1 MLSPKIRQTRRARS
15 KSMVM
20 GEVSRGSC
28 RPASPSLQEGALKA
42 GWLKKQRSIMKN
54 WQLRWFVLRSDQ
66 LFFYKDEEETKP
78 QGCIILQGCQVN
90 ELTAN
95 PDEPG
100 RHLFEIVP
108 GGTGDK
114 DRAPISH
121 ESFLLMAN
129 SQTDMDD
136 WVKAI
141 RRVIWAPFGGVYQRS
156 PMPEPEWI
164 NLVKCGFGMYEKRS
178 LLMCSVCSVNY
189 YDYCEQSSSCDCCS
203 LSTGIFGQRLE
214 DTVQYEKKFGPRLA
228 PLLVE
233 QCVDF
238 IRERGLDEEGLFRMP
253 GQANLV
259 KELQEAFDCGDKPLF
274 DSNTEVHTVAS
285 LLKLYLRELPEPVI
299 PFSKYE
305 DFLTCAQLLAKDE
318 EEGIQEL
325 GKQVSTLPL
334 PNYNLL
340 KYICKFLDEVQSHCI
355 ENKMSVQNLA
365 TVFGPNI
372 LRPKMEDPVTIME
385 GTSLVQHLMTI
396 LIREHNRLYS
406 EREQEGSTVAQT
418 ELPVQG
424 HQLQH
429 RSLGAW
435 ISEEDLQNCP
445 VSNPDQ
451 ELHSSASSLDAKLC
465 AAITPTQTPN
475 PNPGPKLGSPSGKGD
490 TVVSPSKQAKTLP
503 SWKYSFKSS
512 SAPRSQPQTKQ
523 SGGGS
528 VADTTSVSSGGG
540 GGGGNW
546 LMNGLSSLRGHRR
559 TSSGERSAR
568 DRDSTGSSQR
578 LSTYDNVTSSS
589 SMGSVPSVASTPW
602 STSSCEISVPDS
614 GSSEPSSN
622 QICGVGGESGEKGEW
637 MESQREIDRGMTTE
651 PSSEQDSCE
660 AMELCSS
667 SAACSENGNMAMAA
681 GVPSIIMSEDG
692 DGTNVTLSSLVEGLK
707 DELRNQKTAYET
719 RIQKLEDS
727 SAALCAQ
734 MERLEQEMEQERKK
748 QRMLEIKL
756 RNSER
761 AREDAENRNRL
772 LEKEMEDFFSTLGDL
787 ALGARTSDI

>member
-1 MLSPKIRQTRRARS
+1 
-15 KSMVM
+15 
-20 GEVSRGSC
+20 
-28 RPASPSLQEGALKA
+28 
-42 GWLKKQRSIMKN
+42 MK
-54 WQLRWFVLRSDQ
+54 
-66 LFFYKDEEETKP
+66 
-78 QGCIILQGCQVN
+78 
-90 ELTAN
+90 
-95 PDEPG
+95 
-100 RHLFEIVP
+100 
-108 GGTGDK
+108 
-114 DRAPISH
+114 
-121 ESFLLMAN
+121 
-129 SQTDMDD
+129 
-136 WVKAI
+136 
-141 RRVIWAPFGGVYQRS
+141 
-156 PMPEPEWI
+156 MPELEWM
-164 NLVKCGFGMYEKRS
+164 NLVKCGLGLYEKHS
-178 LLMCSVCSVNY
+178 QLLLCSPCSVNY
-189 YDYCEQSSSCDCCS
+189 YDYCELSTSCDCCS
-203 LSTGIFGQRLE
+203 PSTGIFGQRLE

-253 GQANLV
+253 GQASLV

-274 DSNTEVHTVAS
+274 DSNTDVHTVAS

-318 EEGIQEL
+318 EEGVQEL
-325 GKQVSTLPL
+325 GKQVNVLPL

-340 KYICKFLDEVQSHCI
+340 KYICKFLDEVQSHCN

-372 LRPKMEDPVTIME
+372 LRPKMEDPVAIME
-385 GTSLVQHLMTI
+385 GTSLVQHLMTV

-406 EREQEGSTVAQT
+406 GRDHEVPTIVQSEPS
-418 ELPVQG
+418 VQG
-424 HQLQH
+424 HHLQH

-435 ISEEDLQNCP
+435 ISEEDLQSCP
-445 VSNPDQ
+445 VSNPDL

-465 AAITPTQTPN
+465 AAVTPTQTPN
-475 PNPGPKLGSPSGKGD
+475 PNPGPKLGSSSGKVE
-490 TVVSPSKQAKTLP
+490 TVVSPSKQAKALP
-503 SWKYSFKSS
+503 SWKYTFKSS
-512 SAPRSQPQTKQ
+512 SAPRSQTQAKQ
-523 SGGGS
+523 GSSGGS

-540 GGGGNW
+540 GGGGGGSGGNW

-559 TSSGERSAR
+559 TSSGERSTR

-578 LSTYDNVTSSS
+578 LSTYDNVTSSP
-589 SMGSVPSVASTPW
+589 SMGSVPSVSSTPW
-602 STSSCEISVPDS
+602 STSSCEISVQDS
-614 GSSEPSSN
+614 GSEPATN
-622 QICGVGGESGEKGEW
+622 QNCGVGSDGEEKVEW
-637 MESQREIDRGMTTE
+637 MENQKDVDRGRDGGMRTD

-667 SAACSENGNMAMAA
+667 SAACSENGNVATAPEI
-681 GVPSIIMSEDG
+681 PSIIMTEDG
-692 DGTNVTLSSLVEGLK
+692 DGMNLTLSGLVEGLK
-707 DELRNQKTAYET
+707 EELRKQKTTYEA
-719 RIQKLEDS
+719 RIQKLEES
-727 SAALCAQ
+727 STALCAQ

>member
-1 MLSPKIRQTRRARS
+1 PPQGQSSCHIETA
-15 KSMVM
+15 
-20 GEVSRGSC
+20 VSRGPC

-78 QGCIILQGCQVN
+78 QGCIPLQGCQVN

-108 GGTGDK
+108 EK

-141 RRVIWAPFGGVYQRS
+141 RRVIWAPFGG
-156 PMPEPEWI
+156 
-164 NLVKCGFGMYEKRS
+164 
-178 LLMCSVCSVNY
+178 
-189 YDYCEQSSSCDCCS
+189 
-203 LSTGIFGQRLE
+203 GIFGQRLE

-274 DSNTEVHTVAS
+274 DSNTDVHTVAS

-305 DFLTCAQLLAKDE
+305 DFLSCAQLLAKEE
-318 EEGIQEL
+318 EEGVQEL
-325 GKQVSTLPL
+325 GRQVNTLPL

-340 KYICKFLDEVQSHCI
+340 TYICKFLDEVQSYAS

-396 LIREHNRLYS
+396 LIREHNRFYS
-406 EREQEGSTVAQT
+406 GREQEASNAPQT

-435 ISEEDLQNCP
+435 ISEEDLQSCP

-451 ELHSSASSLDAKLC
+451 ELHSSASSLD
-465 AAITPTQTPN
+465 TTNT
-475 PNPGPKLGSPSGKGD
+475 GPKLGSPSGKGEI
-490 TVVSPSKQAKTLP
+490 VVSPSKQAKAIP

-512 SAPRSQPQTKQ
+512 SAPRSQPQGKP
-523 SGGGS
+523 SGSISGGS
-528 VADTTSVSSGGG
+528 VPDAASVSSSGG

-602 STSSCEISVPDS
+602 STSSCEISVHDS
-614 GSSEPSSN
+614 GSEPSVNHNCSVA
-622 QICGVGGESGEKGEW
+622 GVEGGGKGEW
-637 MESQREIDRGMTTE
+637 VESQRELDEGGATD

-660 AMELCSS
+660 AMEL
-667 SAACSENGNMAMAA
+667 
-681 GVPSIIMSEDG
+681 
-692 DGTNVTLSSLVEGLK
+692 
-707 DELRNQKTAYET
+707 
-719 RIQKLEDS
+719 LEES

-772 LEKEMEDFFSTLGDL
+772 LEKEMEDFFSTVSKRPLL
-787 ALGARTSDI
+787 EQ

>member
-1 MLSPKIRQTRRARS
+1 
-15 KSMVM
+15 
-20 GEVSRGSC
+20 
-28 RPASPSLQEGALKA
+28 
-42 GWLKKQRSIMKN
+42 
-54 WQLRWFVLRSDQ
+54 
-66 LFFYKDEEETKP
+66 
-78 QGCIILQGCQVN
+78 
-90 ELTAN
+90 
-95 PDEPG
+95 
-100 RHLFEIVP
+100 
-108 GGTGDK
+108 
-114 DRAPISH
+114 
-121 ESFLLMAN
+121 
-129 SQTDMDD
+129 
-136 WVKAI
+136 
-141 RRVIWAPFGGVYQRS
+141 
-156 PMPEPEWI
+156 MPEPEWM
-164 NLVKCGFGMYEKRS
+164 NLVKCGFGMYERRS
-178 LLMCSVCSVNY
+178 VLLCSSCSVTY
-189 YDYCEQSSSCDCCS
+189 YDYCELSASCDCCS
-203 LSTGIFGQRLE
+203 LSAGIFGQRLE

-259 KELQEAFDCGDKPLF
+259 KELQESFDCGDKPLF
-274 DSNTEVHTVAS
+274 DSNTDVHTVAS

-318 EEGIQEL
+318 EEGVQEL
-325 GKQVSTLPL
+325 GRQVSTLPL

-340 KYICKFLDEVQSHCI
+340 KYICKFLDEVQSHCN

-385 GTSLVQHLMTI
+385 GTSLVQHLMTV
-396 LIREHNRLYS
+396 LIREHIRLYS
-406 EREQEGSTVAQT
+406 ERDQEGPGTPQT

-435 ISEEDLQNCP
+435 ISEEDLQSCP

-465 AAITPTQTPN
+465 AAVTPAQTPN
-475 PNPGPKLGSPSGKGD
+475 LNSGSKLGSSSGKGE
-490 TVVSPSKQAKTLP
+490 TLVSPSKQAKTIP

-512 SAPRSQPQTKQ
+512 SAPRSHTQAKQ
-523 SGGGS
+523 SSSGSS
-528 VADTTSVSSGGG
+528 VADITSVSSG

-614 GSSEPSSN
+614 GSEPSASQN
-622 QICGVGGESGEKGEW
+622 CGIEVDSGEKGE
-637 MESQREIDRGMTTE
+637 SKRETEGGRDGGMTTD

-667 SAACSENGNMAMAA
+667 SAACSENGNTATAA
-681 GVPSIIMSEDG
+681 QVPSIVMSEDG
-692 DGTNVTLSSLVEGLK
+692 DGTNLSLSSLVEGLK
-707 DELRNQKTAYET
+707 DELRKQKTSYEA
-719 RIQKLEDS
+719 RIQKLEES

>member
-1 MLSPKIRQTRRARS
+1 MTAMLSPKIRQTRRARS

-20 GEVSRGSC
+20 GEVSRGPC

-78 QGCIILQGCQVN
+78 QGCIPLQGCQVN

-108 GGTGDK
+108 GGTGEK

-141 RRVIWAPFGGVYQRS
+141 RRVIWAPFGG
-156 PMPEPEWI
+156 
-164 NLVKCGFGMYEKRS
+164 
-178 LLMCSVCSVNY
+178 
-189 YDYCEQSSSCDCCS
+189 
-203 LSTGIFGQRLE
+203 GIFGQRLE

-274 DSNTEVHTVAS
+274 DSNTDVHTVAS

-305 DFLTCAQLLAKDE
+305 DFLSCAQLLAKEE
-318 EEGIQEL
+318 EEGVQEL
-325 GKQVSTLPL
+325 GRQVNTLPL

-340 KYICKFLDEVQSHCI
+340 TYICKFLDEVQSYAS

-396 LIREHNRLYS
+396 LIREHNRFYS
-406 EREQEGSTVAQT
+406 GREQEASNAPQT

-435 ISEEDLQNCP
+435 ISEEDLQSCP

-465 AAITPTQTPN
+465 AAVIPTQTTN
-475 PNPGPKLGSPSGKGD
+475 TGPKLGSPSGKGEI
-490 TVVSPSKQAKTLP
+490 VVSPSKQAKAIP

-512 SAPRSQPQTKQ
+512 SAPRSQPQGKP
-523 SGGGS
+523 SGSISGGS
-528 VADTTSVSSGGG
+528 VPDAASVSSSGG

-602 STSSCEISVPDS
+602 STSSCEISVHDS
-614 GSSEPSSN
+614 GSEPSVNHNCSVA
-622 QICGVGGESGEKGEW
+622 GVEGGGKGEW
-637 MESQREIDRGMTTE
+637 VESQRELDEGGATD

-660 AMELCSS
+660 AMELCGS
-667 SAACSENGNMAMAA
+667 SAACSENGNMATAA
-681 GVPSIIMSEDG
+681 GVPSIITSEDG
-692 DGTNVTLSSLVEGLK
+692 DETLTLSSLVEGLK
-707 DELRNQKTAYET
+707 DELRKQKTTYET
-719 RIQKLEDS
+719 RIQKLEES